1 MTDKNKNKFRI
12 SQNLVLI
19 VYISDAD
26 SSFNLEEEKAKMLK
40 LLSKTQIEY
49 ENNKL
54 GDIYDATD
62 TKLNVETIKY
72 TIKYL
77 KSKGVKFVSKTSKI
91 LKNTEKEIEVET
103 KSYVEQYIKKL
114 VDEKKCIDDL

>member
-1 MTDKNKNKFRI
+1 MTDKNKKKFRI

-54 GDIYDATD
+54 GD
-62 TKLNVETIKY
+62 ETFY
-72 TIKYL
+72 A
-77 KSKGVKFVSKTSKI
+77 
-91 LKNTEKEIEVET
+91 
-103 KSYVEQYIKKL
+103 
-114 VDEKKCIDDL
+114 